1 MSVTLTYY
9 GHSAIA
15 LELNGTN
22 VLVDPFIKNNPMSSI
37 DIDLLEVNYILV
49 SHGHEDHMGDTIA
62 IAQRT
67 GATVVANFEIANWLS
82 AQGVKNVHPQHIG
95 GGYTHSFGYVKLTQ
109 AHHGSAL
116 PDGSYGGTACGFL
129 ISASGTSI
137 YLACDTGLF
146 GDMKLIGNE
155 GVDIAVLPIGDNF
168 TMGPQEALLAIQMI
182 KPSVAVPVHYNTW
195 PLIEQNAT
203 EWKRTVEMQTPTKVH
218 VLQSGQSLLYPANQN
233 QPS

>member
-9 GHSAIA
+9 GHSVIA

-82 AQGVKNVHPQHIG
+82 AQGVKNL
-95 GGYTHSFGYVKLTQ
+95 S
-109 AHHGSAL
+109 
-116 PDGSYGGTACGFL
+116 
-129 ISASGTSI
+129 
-137 YLACDTGLF
+137 GLF

-168 TMGPQEALLAIQMI
+168 TMGPQDALLAIQMI

-203 EWKRTVEMQTPTKVH
+203 EWKRTVEMQTSTKVH
-218 VLQSGQSLLYPANQN
+218 VLQSGQSLLYHANQN